1 MGRVLLHLFC
11 FSLTNFVFHRPGVA
25 DILDVADNRAA
36 LLEST
41 RLRASL
47 DRGTAIARATPNL
60 LTPDVRKRG
69 ATMSSIQTKLP
80 KESAIK
86 SSAQG
91 SINGGLKLETYK
103 ALVAELEE
111 ALRALD
117 KTTKDF
123 ADQTSLNASLNA
135 SVASKDTVIGSL
147 TERSNQNQ
155 NAIREHEKTIRDQAS
170 QIKKLTDEKNHLDA
184 ALADAIASLKDAG
197 KHSAM
202 EQNEAVNKC
211 IQDYMFRFSF
221 RTWKFARGDQLETL
235 TKDIYV
241 GLSGMINIHDATKTD
256 SFIPEDEFCRI
267 YTSKVTSE
275 LNRRRQYVQTRLIDA
290 MLSKSNM
297 SVCQATFS
305 CVPDGMDD
313 SMLWHASFGA
323 YAGNKPLHAV
333 VDGIRNTA
341 KGNLTLNE
349 AVLLLIDWTYSNFFV
364 FSASSLLRGPEKA
377 A

>member
-25 DILDVADNRAA
+25 DILDGADNRAA

-47 DRGTAIARATPNL
+47 DRGTAIARTTPNL

-123 ADQTSLNASLNA
+123 GDQTTLNASLNA
-135 SVASKDTVIGSL
+135 SIASKDTVIGSL

-155 NAIREHEKTIRDQAS
+155 NTIKEQENTIREQAL
-170 QIKKLTDEKNHLDA
+170 QVKKLTDEKNHLDA

-256 SFIPEDEFCRI
+256 TFIPEDEFCRI

-290 MLSKSNM
+290 MLSKSDR
-297 SVCQATFS
+297 SV
-305 CVPDGMDD
+305 
-313 SMLWHASFGA
+313 
-323 YAGNKPLHAV
+323 PLPLAV
-333 VDGIRNTA
+333 FLMA
-341 KGNLTLNE
+341 
-349 AVLLLIDWTYSNFFV
+349 
-364 FSASSLLRGPEKA
+364 
-377 A
+377 